1 MTPKHT
7 FPSALRLLK
16 KPRHQRSGRLSLD
29 GSSWRPPAHP
39 HGPIRDLW
47 DSAEI
52 RRVIYLTQGGS
63 KINKHNILTSLTSTM
78 IYYDHLWSTF
88 WQVIFEPP
96 AACSHLCQPSNSGP
110 LVALMS
116 WASGL
121 KSLPCQS
128 VGTAPGKPWRLAV
141 RCHSIVRVGALK
153 GRRLVHD
160 LRAHICNLSLIA
172 QVKSINGISLSWNSV
187 SRLVSPKP
195 STNICHP
202 DYCIHVA
209 RTTAVLKGFEVQ
221 MPICRRRVPH
231 LGPAHVKNAQ

>member
-1 MTPKHT
+1 
-7 FPSALRLLK
+7 
-16 KPRHQRSGRLSLD
+16 
-29 GSSWRPPAHP
+29 
-39 HGPIRDLW
+39 
-47 DSAEI
+47 
-52 RRVIYLTQGGS
+52 
-63 KINKHNILTSLTSTM
+63 M
-78 IYYDHLWSTF
+78 IYYEILWSTF
-88 WQVIFEPP
+88 WQVIFEPS
-96 AACSHLCQPSNSGP
+96 AACSLCHQTQDPWW
-110 LVALMS
+110 LWWAALS

-141 RCHSIVRVGALK
+141 RCHSIVRVGSLK

-172 QVKSINGISLSWNSV
+172 QVKSINGISSSWNSV

-202 DYCIHVA
+202 DYCIHGA

-231 LGPAHVKNAQ
+231 LGPAHVKNAPESMSSEQLSCHQAMCSEFSWFPSSI